1 MLPWSGLAGL
11 ERTWYGSAQQLA
23 LYLPAHTHTSPPR
36 PESVIGKLYAN
47 AYKALKPGGRLLVH
61 DFMVNDSL
69 DGPELGSLWALQHVT
84 VNADGLG
91 AALIFPHVYPHIT
104 HVHSALSLSR
114 PGLCPA
120 EVISRMGASGF
131 DASKCQATDV

>member
-69 DGPELGSLWALQHVT
+69 DGPVRAAAAPPPPPPPRG
-84 VNADGLG
+84 G
-91 AALIFPHVYPHIT
+91 APRPPPPPPPH
-104 HVHSALSLSR
+104 SSSSSSSSSR
-114 PGLCPA
+114 Q
-120 EVISRMGASGF
+120 RRRR
-131 DASKCQATDV
+131 